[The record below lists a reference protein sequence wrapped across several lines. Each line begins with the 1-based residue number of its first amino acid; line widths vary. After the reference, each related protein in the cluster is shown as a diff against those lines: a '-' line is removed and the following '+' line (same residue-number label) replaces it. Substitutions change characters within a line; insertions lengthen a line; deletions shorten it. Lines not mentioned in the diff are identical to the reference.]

1 VQVQPGS
8 DDVTLLAADTRSV
21 LSRGAWSSSGAKSF
35 DYVVCGQRSLV
46 LRVARHSPARRF
58 TLQLSAP

>member
-1 VQVQPGS
+1 
-8 DDVTLLAADTRSV
+8 V
-21 LSRGAWSSSGAKSF
+21 LSRGAWSSSGAKTF

-46 LRVARHSPARRF
+46 LRVTRHSPARRF